1 MDWQSNASNYLSLC
15 DFVLEMQGAAKDTAK
30 SRLPV
35 VAHFSVG
42 AAEQHGLFL
51 NFA

>member
-30 SRLPV
+30 NPPPV
-35 VAHFSVG
+35 LAHFSVG
-42 AAEQHGLFL
+42 AAEQLGPFL
-51 NFA
+51 IFA